1 MVKKPI
7 NILMQKK
14 LTLLQ
19 KAKRSD
25 GRRHIC
31 VDCKIHH
38 KCLREYNNNDNDIS
52 KWCNENYVSGYIAGY
67 KQSNK
72 DRKNKDK
79 KQELDKYLVYE
90 CGLDAK
96 TVFKMTP
103 KDKIKA
109 YFKHFNLDANED
121 TIVYIVE
128 SAFGI
133 DLC

>member
-1 MVKKPI
+1 
-7 NILMQKK
+7 MQKK

-25 GRRHIC
+25 GKRHVC
-31 VDCKIHH
+31 VDCPIHYT
-38 KCLREYNNNDNDIS
+38 CLCKPNDGIVA
-52 KWCNENYVSGYIAGY
+52 KWCNKTYVSGYIAGY

-79 KQELDKYLVYE
+79 QQELDKYLVYE

-96 TVFKMTP
+96 VVLKMKP
-103 KDKIKA
+103 KDKIKE